1 MWIWIVAVSKVS
13 LLASNSLSFESEKTE
28 QQQQQKKKKKK
39 QARLVLLP
47 VSVTQRAV

>member
-28 QQQQQKKKKKK
+28 QQQQPKKK

-47 VSVTQRAV
+47 VSAT